1 MEELIDL
8 YVDICRRIGPWT
20 DWTQGAGGN
29 ISVKNNT
36 HLIVKQS
43 GTRIVDAS
51 RDHGYTICD
60 LNKVKNAII
69 NNDENIKSTVIDQ
82 GDIRTPSIETYL
94 HSFDAPII
102 VHLHPAPLMNILCPN
117 EGHHEYKISSTKP
130 ELPVLPDNIVWIDY
144 YKPGLPLAHALA
156 LKWKPNTLC
165 YFFKNHGILIPGKTI
180 TDILN
185 VMQYLTDT
193 FIAQPITRISFVSQI
208 YDFIKEKYNKS
219 MIIKPWK
226 DAGSR
231 VTEKVFLPHTPDFI
245 VFLQETPLCFEY
257 DPPDINGKLTK
268 YISTFNKLPTIIY
281 YKDVAYM
288 CASTMQQCYD
298 LQEILASYLPI
309 SHRSSY
315 LTQEQIYEI
324 TSWDREKER
333 KAMNH

>member
-1 MEELIDL
+1 MEELIET

-43 GTRIVDAS
+43 GARIVDTTVNS
-51 RDHGYTICD
+51 GYVICD
-60 LNKVKNAII
+60 LNAVKNALI
-69 NNDENIKSTVIDQ
+69 NNDENIMSTVIDKSQ
-82 GDIRTPSIETYL
+82 GKPSIETYL

-102 VHLHPAPLMNILCPN
+102 VHLHPGPLMNILCPI
-117 EGHHEYKISSTKP
+117 EGHPEYGIQKKIP
-130 ELPVLPDNIVWIDY
+130 ELPENIVWIDY

-156 LKWKPNTLC
+156 KKWRSNAIC

-185 VMQYLTDT
+185 VMQHLTDT
-193 FIAQPITRISFVSQI
+193 FILKQITRIKFVSEI
-208 YDFIKEKYNKS
+208 YDYIKEKCNKS

-231 VTEKVFLPHTPDFI
+231 VTEKVFLPHTPDFV

-257 DPPDINGKLTK
+257 DPPDVKGKFDK
-268 YISTFNKLPTIIY
+268 YITTFNKLPTIIY

-298 LQEILASYLPI
+298 LQEILAAYLPI
-309 SHRSSY
+309 SHHGSY
-315 LTQEQIYEI
+315 LTEEQVHEI